1 MNRPAE
7 RFATYQDLFDLPE
20 HVIGEILNGQL
31 VTQPRPGPR
40 HALAAS
46 VLGDELVGP
55 YHRGR
60 GGPGGWWILDEP
72 EIHLATDVL
81 VPDLAGWRRERLP
94 VLPGEAYFPL
104 APDWVCEVLSPGTA
118 RVDRVVKMPI
128 YARHGVAWLWLLDP
142 DRRTLEVFRLHEGH
156 WLMETAW
163 QEADEVTAPPFGEI
177 RFSLADLWAPEA

>member
-1 MNRPAE
+1 MNRSAE
-7 RFATYQDLFDLPE
+7 RPATYQDLFSLPN

-40 HALAAS
+40 HALATS
-46 VLGDELVGP
+46 VISNELVGP

-60 GGPGGWWILDEP
+60 GGPGGWWILYEP
-72 EIHLATDVL
+72 EIHLAADVL

-94 VLPGEAYFPL
+94 VFPDEACFTL
-104 APDWVCEVLSPGTA
+104 APDWVCGVLSPGTA

-142 DRRTLEVFRLHEGH
+142 NRRTLEVFRLHEDH
-156 WLMETAW
+156 WLMEAAW
-163 QEADEVTAPPFGEI
+163 QEAEEVAAPPFGEL
-177 RFSLADLWAPEA
+177 RFP